1 MDWVDAPIQS
11 YVLAFAHTQ
20 LLVIQKRL
28 LLHRARQRMG
38 REMGVLVVISSRVYF
53 LLEKIKIKTKIT
65 LLSFIAFKVAFFFFS
80 YKLV

>member
-1 MDWVDAPIQS
+1 
-11 YVLAFAHTQ
+11 
-20 LLVIQKRL
+20 
-28 LLHRARQRMG
+28 
-38 REMGVLVVISSRVYF
+38 MGVLVVISSRVYF